1 MSALDLIEVPTG
13 APARAVFTTRRGGVS
28 IDGFAELNLGPDRD
42 DPDERVRA
50 NRARVCEALGLDPA
64 LVAMARQVHGA
75 GVREVGGPGDGG
87 FLGHL
92 RDWPEGDALV
102 TETPGAALVVLGAD
116 CLPVALW
123 RHDRPRVAAA
133 HAGWRGLVSGVLE
146 ATVAALG
153 EPGAVG
159 AAIGPG
165 IGPCCYPVSAA
176 VRERFAARFGDRVV
190 SGDAVD
196 LRAAARRALT
206 AAGVP
211 AAAIRSV
218 DACTSCDPRRFYS
231 YRRDGA
237 ATGRHAALV
246 WAQAA

>member
-1 MSALDLIEVPTG
+1 MSGLELIEVPTQ

-28 IDGFAELNLGPDRD
+28 TGGFAGLNLGMDRD

-50 NRARVCEALGLDPA
+50 NRALVCDELGLDPA
-64 LVAMARQVHGA
+64 HVAMGCQVHGA
-75 GVREVGGPGDGG
+75 GVREVTGADGG

-92 RDWPEGDALV
+92 REWPEGDGLV
-102 TETPGAALVVLGAD
+102 TGLPGVALVVLGAD
-116 CLPVALW
+116 CLPVAMW
-123 RHDRPRVAAA
+123 RRDRLRVAAA

-153 EPGAVG
+153 EPARVG

-165 IGPCCYPVSAA
+165 IGPCCYAVSAQ
-176 VRERFAARFGDRVV
+176 VRTTFAQRFGEQVV

-196 LRAAARRALT
+196 LAAAARVAL
-206 AAGVP
+206 ASAGVP
-211 AAAIRSV
+211 DEAIGSV
-218 DACTSCDPRRFYS
+218 GACTSCEPERFYS

-237 ATGRHAALV
+237 GTGRQAAVV
-246 WAQAA
+246 WAVAG